1 MKARFD
7 GIRRS
12 EAKGTRQMRIL
23 GLVILVL
30 LIVLGVCGWVFAH
43 TWSIGANNS
52 PGAIERMVA
61 SHTKS
66 FFVKRAASAGLPQES
81 ASSPDSISNGH
92 TIYGGSCAGCHGYD
106 GRTPTTLG
114 RSMSPRAPS
123 LAGEG
128 AQSWSDG
135 ELFVIVRDGLRMT
148 GMPAFGSV
156 HQSDE
161 IWDVVHYVR
170 SIPNSA
176 PRH

>member
-1 MKARFD
+1 
-7 GIRRS
+7 
-12 EAKGTRQMRIL
+12 MRIV
-23 GLVILVL
+23 GLVILVV
-30 LIVLGVCGWVFAH
+30 LIVLGVCAWVFAH
-43 TWSIGANNS
+43 TWSIGAANP
-52 PGAIERMVA
+52 PGALERIVA

-66 FFVKRAASAGLPQES
+66 FFIKRAANAGVPSET
-81 ASSPDSISNGH
+81 ASNPDSISNGH

-114 RSMSPRAPS
+114 RSMSPQAPS
-123 LAGEG
+123 LAGGG
-128 AQSWSDG
+128 AQSWSDA

-156 HQSDE
+156 QKSDE
-161 IWDVVHYVR
+161 IWDLVHYIR